1 MAEKGKTKLS
11 QPAKN
16 IPKDGQ
22 VIMAIMKEMGITE
35 YEPKTIIQLTEFVY
49 RYATSILEEARTFAN
64 NCKKKF
70 IDVEDVRLAL
80 SLTNE
85 SSFTMPPPREVLL
98 DCARNKNNTP
108 LPLIK
113 PHCGLRLPPDRHCLS
128 ACNYILKTATQ
139 KKIKTPG
146 VSGIKIV
153 NKPMVSYI
161 KRTNTAPLNKQT
173 VTIPKPTTNIANQ
186 QKTILKPKIQ
196 IQQSMQVV
204 RIASPAVASAL
215 VSGFSERACYYVDSA
230 SFLFSAAMLLT
241 SENPTRCHCSKPAKR
256 SAPKRDVPSWWATR
270 ATTPKP
276 PTP

>member
-1 MAEKGKTKLS
+1 MSDKEKVKLS

-22 VIMAIMKEMGITE
+22 VIMAIMKEMGIVE

-49 RYATSILEEARTFAN
+49 RYATSVLEEARTFAN

-98 DCARNKNNTP
+98 ECARNKNNTL
-108 LPLIK
+108 LPLVK

-128 ACNYILKTATQ
+128 ACNYVLRNSIQRKPIKATG
-139 KKIKTPG
+139 PP
-146 VSGIKIV
+146 SGIKIV
-153 NKPMVSYI
+153 TKPTVSYI
-161 KRTNTAPLNKQT
+161 KRMNTAPLTKQT
-173 VTIPKPTTNIANQ
+173 VTIPKPITNIANQ

-196 IQQSMQVV
+196 IQQNLQM
-204 RIASPAVASAL
+204 
-215 VSGFSERACYYVDSA
+215 VSSNST
-230 SFLFSAAMLLT
+230 AMEIDN
-241 SENPTRCHCSKPAKR
+241 SGMKR
-256 SAPKRDVPSWWATR
+256 KRDDDDLNM
-270 ATTPKP
+270 
-276 PTP
+276 